1 LLTARAERKAL
12 WEQLFAKVPLKEGV
26 DRAQAFELVVLTL
39 DYFDQ
44 KILAGKTAENE
55 LDELYVQSFL
65 QKQRSFLAMIRH
77 GIEQ

>member
-1 LLTARAERKAL
+1 M
-12 WEQLFAKVPLKEGV
+12 FAKVPLKEGV

-44 KILAGKTAENE
+44 KFLAEKTAENE